1 LRDAPDFC
9 KSELMSRELGVP
21 WLLKLLGY
29 LTARTVQEGSKT
41 IANAAPRE
49 KGAHKTYLLHQK
61 IASYVL

>member
-1 LRDAPDFC
+1 
-9 KSELMSRELGVP
+9 MSRELGVP

-41 IANAAPRE
+41 IANAAARE